1 MASKGLDFLVLVNTG
16 TSSAPSFKPIAAQRG
31 ATLNRSAETLD
42 ITSKATEGWKESLA
56 GLKEWS
62 IDADGLLVESD
73 EGFKALEDAFMDS
86 EKIKIQLQTASGNK
100 YEGDAIITDF
110 PIEAPYDDVATY
122 SLSFTGAGKLAK
134 IAGAGS

>member
-1 MASKGLDFLVLVNTG
+1 MASKGLDFLVMINTG
-16 TSSAPSFKPIAAQRG
+16 TSVAPSFKPVAAQRG

-42 ITSKATEGWKESLA
+42 ITSKDSDGWKENLA

-73 EGFKALEDAFMDS
+73 DAFKKLETAFMDS

>member
-1 MASKGLDFLVLVNTG
+1 MAKGLDFLVLINTG
-16 TSSAPSFKPIAAQRG
+16 TSAAPSFKPIAAQRG

-42 ITSKATEGWKESLA
+42 VTSKDSEGWKENLA

-73 EGFKALEDAFMDS
+73 KGFKALEDAYMNS

-100 YEGDAIITDF
+100 YEGDAIIVDA

-122 SLSFTGAGKLAK
+122 SFSFTGAGKLTK

>member
-16 TSSAPSFKPIAAQRG
+16 TSIAPSLKPIAAQRG

-42 ITSKATEGWKESLA
+42 VTSKDSEGWKENLA

-62 IDADGLLVESD
+62 IDADGLLIESD
-73 EGFKALEDAFMDS
+73 AGFKALEDAFMDS

-134 IAGAGS
+134 IAGAGA